1 MNELLE
7 VVLQNLTD
15 VGIGILLF
23 IMAYVSNM
31 ALSLYYN
38 IKILKQP
45 FDSTKLMDSG
55 LKVAAFGVGT
65 GLLCVC
71 ITTIPAFANHV
82 GFVIPEEYSTVF
94 QDLAILAV
102 FITSSLRYV
111 IEAYGKFSKILE
123 SSSMD
128 KVV

>member
-1 MNELLE
+1 MNELLQT
-7 VVLQNLTD
+7 VLNNLTD

-38 IKILKQP
+38 VKILQQP
-45 FDSTKLMDSG
+45 FDRTKLMDSA
-55 LKVAAFGVGT
+55 LKVAAFGIGT

-71 ITTIPAFANHV
+71 ITTIPAFATHV
-82 GFVIPEEYSTVF
+82 GFTIPEEYSAVF

-102 FITSSLRYV
+102 FITSSIRYIV
-111 IEAYGKFSKILE
+111 EAYNKFSKILQT
-123 SSSMD
+123 SS
-128 KVV
+128 VEA

>member
-1 MNELLE
+1 MNELLQT
-7 VVLQNLTD
+7 VLNNLTD

-38 IKILKQP
+38 IKVLNQS
-45 FDSTKLMDSG
+45 FDKVKIIDSA

-82 GFVIPEEYSTVF
+82 GFVIQEEYSTVF

-102 FITSSLRYV
+102 FLTSALRYV
-111 IEAYGKFSKILE
+111 AEAYNKFSKILQT
-123 SSSMD
+123 SS
-128 KVV
+128 VEA

>member
-1 MNELLE
+1 MNELLN
-7 VVLQNLTD
+7 VVLSNLTD
-15 VGIGILLF
+15 VGIGLLLF

-45 FDSTKLMDSG
+45 FDKNKLIDSG
-55 LKVAAFGVGT
+55 LKVVAFGVGT
-65 GLLCVC
+65 ALLCVC

-82 GFVIPEEYSTVF
+82 GFVIPEEYSAVF

-111 IEAYGKFSKILE
+111 IESYNKFTKILKTSSVE
-123 SSSMD
+123 S
-128 KVV
+128 